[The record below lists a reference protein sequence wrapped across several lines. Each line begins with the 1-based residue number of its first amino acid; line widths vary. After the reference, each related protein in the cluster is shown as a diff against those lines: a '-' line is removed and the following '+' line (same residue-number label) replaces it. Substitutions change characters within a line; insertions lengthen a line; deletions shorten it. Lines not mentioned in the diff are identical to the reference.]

1 MVAEAKEIG
10 RPVGEMVS
18 RGEVKF
24 ESRESVWKNVE
35 PSHFPIFQG
44 AKIKTKKGG
53 SIVTLTNDSQV
64 LLALRLGLSVAC
76 ASWDNTNLFL
86 CGPWGL
92 GEFTLMQN
100 QSCSFGAG
108 A

>member
-1 MVAEAKEIG
+1 MVAEVKEIG

-24 ESRESVWKNVE
+24 ESRESVCKDVE

-44 AKIKTKKGG
+44 AKIRTEKGD

-64 LLALRLGLSVAC
+64 LVALRLGLSVAC
-76 ASWDNTNLFL
+76 ASWDDTNLFL
-86 CGPWGL
+86 CGHWGL
-92 GEFTLMQN
+92 WEFTLM
-100 QSCSFGAG
+100 
-108 A
+108 